1 MTNKQKIETYK
12 AAVAYAKQH
21 IKELEN
27 HLDKKQNRIESLI
40 ERELEFR
47 IDELGQ
53 DKRLATRQVYKDI
66 YEEMSGGSRYKFLTE
81 CPNEYLSRQE
91 QEEWFDEYHDRHV
104 TSGDHIANS
113 DYEDLMNYEL
123 STLPTERKELERI
136 EQRDLPMKKRKAYIT
151 TQSVYNS
158 HINAALAAANN
169 LNNYKKEEVE
179 LKPPSP
185 KEVDP
190 DLFRGLGTFLHKKI

>member
-1 MTNKQKIETYK
+1 MWLFLKCGPSREWHAGVVVLLVF
-12 AAVAYAKQH
+12 AAFWTESSPSPSGKRRAAGEPIAFSKRDGGGNHKFRECKLRHKKLARLRFGPWASPWLRSQGDFLLRVGVPWALAAYDSGPCR
-21 IKELEN
+21 
-27 HLDKKQNRIESLI
+27 LDS
-40 ERELEFR
+40 F
-47 IDELGQ
+47 
-53 DKRLATRQVYKDI
+53 
-66 YEEMSGGSRYKFLTE
+66 
-81 CPNEYLSRQE
+81 
-91 QEEWFDEYHDRHV
+91 
-104 TSGDHIANS
+104 
-113 DYEDLMNYEL
+113 
-123 STLPTERKELERI
+123 
-136 EQRDLPMKKRKAYIT
+136 PMKKRKAYIT